1 MSGWSVCA
9 ILLRMFRWFIK
20 YHPCLQ
26 LIGCCEFI
34 WGYNPHV
41 PNLIVLLYF
50 VVPMMEFM
58 AFIIS
63 LKLGRVHTN

>member
-9 ILLRMFRWFIK
+9 ILLRCFAGLLSIIVS
-20 YHPCLQ
+20 